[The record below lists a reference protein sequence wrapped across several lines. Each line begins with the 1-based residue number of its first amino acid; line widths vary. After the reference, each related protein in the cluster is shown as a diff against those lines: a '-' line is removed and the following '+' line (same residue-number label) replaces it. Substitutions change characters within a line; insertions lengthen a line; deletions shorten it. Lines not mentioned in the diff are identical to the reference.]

1 MEKKIIAKYE
11 LPQVIRIT
19 ATLWLLFGHNCKVE
33 TIFLFLIPSLVF
45 CGDENSYELR
55 SEREVAI
62 LQFVIGCIMYVSMLY
77 IIFPQVRTTE
87 SIWWF
92 IAAVFGFKFLYIPK
106 YEQEQKTIEKTN
118 ELN

>member
-19 ATLWLLFGHNCKVE
+19 ATLWLLFRYNCKVE
-33 TIFLFLIPSLVF
+33 TFFLFLIPSLVF
-45 CGDENSYELR
+45 CGDENSYKPR
-55 SEREVAI
+55 EREAVI
-62 LQFVIGCIMYVSMLY
+62 FQFAIGCIMYISMLC

-106 YEQEQKTIEKTN
+106 YEQEQKMIEKTN

>member
-1 MEKKIIAKYE
+1 MENKIIAKYE
-11 LPQVIRIT
+11 LSQVIRIT
-19 ATLWLLFGHNCKVE
+19 ATLLLLFGYNCKVE
-33 TIFLFLIPSLVF
+33 TFFLFLIPSLVF
-45 CGDENSYELR
+45 CRDENKYDESKIKF
-55 SEREVAI
+55 AI
-62 LQFVIGCIMYVSMLY
+62 YQLVIGCIMYISMLC

-106 YEQEQKTIEKTN
+106 YEQEQKTIEKTI

>member
-1 MEKKIIAKYE
+1 MEKKLIVRYE
-11 LPQVIRIT
+11 LSQVIRIT
-19 ATLWLLFGHNCKVE
+19 ATLWLLFVHNCKVE
-33 TIFLFLIPSLVF
+33 TFFLFLIPLLIF
-45 CGDENSYELR
+45 WRDENNYDE
-55 SEREVAI
+55 SEIKLVI
-62 LQFVIGCIMYVSMLY
+62 CQFAIGCIMYLSMLY

-106 YEQEQKTIEKTN
+106 YEQEQKMIEKTN

>member
-1 MEKKIIAKYE
+1 MENKIIAKYE
-11 LPQVIRIT
+11 LSQVIRIT
-19 ATLWLLFGHNCKVE
+19 ATLWLLFRYNCKVE
-33 TIFLFLIPSLVF
+33 TFFLFLIPLLIF
-45 CGDENSYELR
+45 CRDENNYDE
-55 SEREVAI
+55 SEIKLVICQLA
-62 LQFVIGCIMYVSMLY
+62 IGCIMYVSMLY

-106 YEQEQKTIEKTN
+106 YEQEQKMIEKTN